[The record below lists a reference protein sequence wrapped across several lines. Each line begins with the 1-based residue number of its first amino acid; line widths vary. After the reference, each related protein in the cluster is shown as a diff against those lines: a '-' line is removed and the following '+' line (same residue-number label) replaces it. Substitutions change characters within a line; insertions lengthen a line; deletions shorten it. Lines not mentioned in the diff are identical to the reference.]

1 MIAVE
6 MQRIVEMIRE
16 MRRVVG
22 FVREMKVG
30 CRDVEGDEKDCGD

>member
-1 MIAVE
+1 M
-6 MQRIVEMIRE
+6 MRE

-30 CRDVEGDEKDCGD
+30 CKDGKGDEKDCGD